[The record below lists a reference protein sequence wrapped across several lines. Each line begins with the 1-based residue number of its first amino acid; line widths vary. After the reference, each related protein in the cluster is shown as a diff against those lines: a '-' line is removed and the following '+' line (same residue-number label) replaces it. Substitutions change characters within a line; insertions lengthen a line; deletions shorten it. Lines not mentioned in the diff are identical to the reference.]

1 MTILALALFVLRNLG
16 HDTVDVFA
24 ASPPEDAY
32 EYTASQ
38 KIRCP

>member
-32 EYTASQ
+32 DVSENTLSI
-38 KIRCP
+38 K